1 MKQLLIYC
9 HPQSGSFCR
18 AIADTAVQAMHAR
31 GDEVMVRDLYAM
43 HFAPSLSGRDL
54 LTFAEAQTPSD
65 IAEEQRH
72 IAWADRVTFIYP
84 LWWSAMP
91 AMLKGYVDRVFAEG
105 FAFSF
110 GETGLKGLLAGKEV
124 LAFTTMGMPE
134 AAGEES
140 GVIETL
146 RLLTD
151 EVIFA
156 ACGMKVLEHRFFG
169 AVTAVDDAARQKM
182 LEEVSR
188 KVRTL

>member
-1 MKQLLIYC
+1 
-9 HPQSGSFCR
+9 
-18 AIADTAVQAMHAR
+18 
-31 GDEVMVRDLYAM
+31 MVRDLYAM

-110 GETGLKGLLAGKEV
+110 GETGLKEL
-124 LAFTTMGMPE
+124 
-134 AAGEES
+134 
-140 GVIETL
+140 
-146 RLLTD
+146 
-151 EVIFA
+151 
-156 ACGMKVLEHRFFG
+156 ACGEGSTGFYDHGHAGGALRGERRKRSPCVWPWMKESFRC
-169 AVTAVDDAARQKM
+169 AA
-182 LEEVSR
+182 
-188 KVRTL
+188 